1 MPTGL
6 NTRNLEVYKVWLE
19 LQDTQ
24 DGFYLQ
30 RTSGAPLYYLYSS
43 ERPLKNVVGHRY
55 VNFNDPTPLVGGRV
69 WLRSDGITSVAYT
82 PYIVTDNAGGIAL
95 DIIGDTSQL
104 PTLHKATIVGSIREI
119 FYQGIGGALLEDK
132 FEEVT
137 ITAQMILDKQLT
149 LEHTPADGLVKIGV
163 YRGCEQRQNVDYQL
177 LPNSN
182 VVSWETLALELLL
195 EENDIVYIHYKASI

>member
-6 NTRNLEVYKVWLE
+6 NTRNIDVYKVWLE
-19 LQDTQ
+19 LHDTQ

-30 RTSGAPLYYLYSS
+30 RTSGAPLYYIYST

-82 PYIVTDNAGGIAL
+82 PYVVTDNAGGVAL

-104 PTLHKATIVGSIREI
+104 PTLHKATLVGSIREL
-119 FYQGIGGALLEDK
+119 FYQGTGAALPQDH
-132 FEEVT
+132 FEERI
-137 ITAQMILDKQLT
+137 ITPQILLDKQLA
-149 LEHTPADGLVKIGV
+149 LEHPPADGLVRLGV
-163 YRGCEQRQNVDYQL
+163 YRGCEQQQNVDYQL
-177 LPNSN
+177 IPNSN
-182 VVSWETLALELLL
+182 IISWETLALELLL
-195 EENDIVYIHYKASI
+195 EENDIVYLNYKASI